1 QPRLDLL
8 DGEPGDRAGEARRE
22 GDALVRFVL
31 VAEDVAGLVI
41 IRLARTAVALL
52 VLGRFLAGRTE
63 RSVGELDDGNAVREV
78 ELRLEAVREPR
89 RDIRADDDAVHDNV
103 DVVLVL
109 LVELRRVRDFVEG
122 AVDLDALEA
131 LLLQLR
137 QLLAVFALAATHDG
151 REQVKPRTLGQRQ
164 HAIDHLADRLALDG
178 QPRDRRVGDAHTREQ
193 QAQVVVDLRNRA
205 DGGPWVLG

>member
-1 QPRLDLL
+1 
-8 DGEPGDRAGEARRE
+8 
-22 GDALVRFVL
+22 GDALVRLVF
-31 VAEDVAGLVI
+31 VAEDIAGRIAVGS
-41 IRLARTAVALL
+41 LARAAVPLL
-52 VLGRFLAGRTE
+52 VLIFGGLLAGAAE
-63 RSVGELDDGNAVREV
+63 RPISKLDDRNAVGQV
-78 ELRLEAVREPR
+78 ERRLEAVRQPR
-89 RDIRADDDAVHDNV
+89 RDIRADDDAVHDDV

-109 LVELRRVRDFVEG
+109 LVELWRVRDFVEG